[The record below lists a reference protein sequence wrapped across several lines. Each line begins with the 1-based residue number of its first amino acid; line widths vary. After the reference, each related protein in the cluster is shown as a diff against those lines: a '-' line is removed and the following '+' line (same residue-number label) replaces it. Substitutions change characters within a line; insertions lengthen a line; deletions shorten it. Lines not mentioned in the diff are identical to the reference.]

1 MKAKLLVLSCVMA
14 LTACDKLGQKALD
27 SIPNP
32 SPAQEQAAQQ
42 AYQAFTQGDF
52 PKLYTYFEP
61 DLQREFQLHEK
72 DMRKFA
78 KSIPKHAITT
88 QKIVSKHIEKSTEK
102 PSLYAVTYE
111 YAYSNKNLVQY
122 DVGFDQA
129 GGSTKIRSFDV
140 KLYGASTD

>member
-1 MKAKLLVLSCVMA
+1 LGYNPNGIPCESFNSTTSPFEFKISAGVCAA
-14 LTACDKLGQKALD
+14 LQ
-27 SIPNP
+27 
-32 SPAQEQAAQQ
+32 
-42 AYQAFTQGDF
+42 
-52 PKLYTYFEP
+52 YFKTP
-61 DLQREFQLHEK
+61 VFKFKTHEK

-78 KSIPKHAITT
+78 KSIPKQAITT

-122 DVGFDQA
+122 DVGFDKA